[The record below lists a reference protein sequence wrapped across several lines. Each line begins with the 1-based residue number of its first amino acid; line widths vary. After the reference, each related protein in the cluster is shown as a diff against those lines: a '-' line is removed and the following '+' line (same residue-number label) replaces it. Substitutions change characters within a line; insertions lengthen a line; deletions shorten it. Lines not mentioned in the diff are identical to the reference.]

1 MAHISN
7 IAPGNDRPSG
17 EPGTDGRRAQGLQ
30 TTGKAKPWRR
40 GVRQPGDQQLDEKR
54 RTAMITKFRTMLK
67 DEKGQALAE
76 YGLILA
82 LIAVAAV
89 AALIALA
96 GGINTTLGE
105 ITAHL

>member
-1 MAHISN
+1 M
-7 IAPGNDRPSG
+7 
-17 EPGTDGRRAQGLQ
+17 L
-30 TTGKAKPWRR
+30 
-40 GVRQPGDQQLDEKR
+40 
-54 RTAMITKFRTMLK
+54 TKFRTMLK